1 MKQSRTTTGKP
12 AKRRIRRDPQ
22 EAKEL
27 ILDAADRVFATKL
40 PDVAGLK
47 DVAKA
52 AGVTH
57 GLVTHYFGT
66 YDALVEATLE
76 RRFTKLRAHLL
87 PMMVKLV
94 AEEADVRKMLDAHR
108 RAVAGV
114 VEDPAMVR
122 LGIWAAMSGRASAAD
137 FFPHRMQG
145 LKLLADALE
154 SRSKARREDLEIALV
169 TSFALAVVWK
179 AAGPAIAGA
188 MGKTPSKGL
197 DAWFEART
205 ADMLDAYLDRSARR
219 NA

>member
-1 MKQSRTTTGKP
+1 MKTK
-12 AKRRIRRDPQ
+12 KRIRRTP
-22 EAKEL
+22 ENAREL

-52 AGVTH
+52 AGISH
-57 GLVTHYFGT
+57 ALITHYFGT
-66 YDALVEATLE
+66 YDGLVEATLE
-76 RRFTKLRAHLL
+76 RRFHRLRAHLL
-87 PMMVKLV
+87 PTMVKLV
-94 AEEADVRKMLDAHR
+94 GEEADVRTMLDAHR
-108 RAVAGV
+108 RAVADIVG
-114 VEDPAMVR
+114 DPAMVR

-154 SRSKARREDLEIALV
+154 SRSKARREDLEVALV

-188 MGKTPSKGL
+188 MGKTPSKGI

>member
-1 MKQSRTTTGKP
+1 MRESKP
-12 AKRRIRRDPQ
+12 ARTKRRIRRNPE
-22 EAKEL
+22 EAREL

-76 RRFTKLRAHLL
+76 RRFHKLRAHLL
-87 PMMVKLV
+87 PTMVRLV
-94 AEEADVRKMLDAHR
+94 GEEADARKMLDAHR
-108 RAVAGV
+108 RAVTEV
-114 VEDPAMVR
+114 VSDPAMVR
-122 LGIWAAMSGRASAAD
+122 LGIWAVLSGRANAGD

-145 LKLLADALE
+145 LKLLADALAA
-154 SRSKARREDLEIALV
+154 RSKARREDIEVALV
-169 TSFALAVVWK
+169 TTFALAVVWK
-179 AAGPAIAGA
+179 AAAPAIAGA

>member
-1 MKQSRTTTGKP
+1 MKPSP
-12 AKRRIRRDPQ
+12 AKTKKRVRRTPEDAR
-22 EAKEL
+22 EL

-52 AGVTH
+52 AGVSH
-57 GLVTHYFGT
+57 ALITHYFGT

-76 RRFTKLRAHLL
+76 RRFHRLRAQLL
-87 PMMVKLV
+87 PTMVRLV
-94 AEEADVRKMLDAHR
+94 GEEADARRLLDAHR
-108 RAVAGV
+108 RAVTEAV
-114 VEDPAMVR
+114 SDPAMVR
-122 LGIWAAMSGRASAAD
+122 LGIWAALSGRASAHD

-154 SRSKARREDLEIALV
+154 PRSRARREDLEVALI

-219 NA
+219 NG

>member
-1 MKQSRTTTGKP
+1 MRLSPVKT
-12 AKRRIRRDPQ
+12 KRRVRRNP
-22 EAKEL
+22 EAAREL
-27 ILDAADRVFATKL
+27 ILDAADRVFSTKL

-52 AGVTH
+52 AGISH
-57 GLVTHYFGT
+57 ALITHYFGT

-76 RRFTKLRAHLL
+76 RRFHRLRAHLL
-87 PMMVKLV
+87 PTMVKLIG
-94 AEEADVRKMLDAHR
+94 EEADARKMLEAHR
-108 RAVAGV
+108 RAVTDAV
-114 VEDPAMVR
+114 SDPAMVR
-122 LGIWAAMSGRASAAD
+122 LGIWAALSGRANAAD

-154 SRSKARREDLEIALV
+154 SRSKARREDLEVALI

-179 AAGPAIAGA
+179 AAAPAIAGA

-205 ADMLDAYLDRSARR
+205 AEMLDAYLDRSARR

>member
-1 MKQSRTTTGKP
+1 MKSSP
-12 AKRRIRRDPQ
+12 AKAKASRRVRRTPED
-22 EAKEL
+22 AREL

-52 AGVTH
+52 AGVSH
-57 GLVTHYFGT
+57 ALITHYFGT

-76 RRFTKLRAHLL
+76 RRFHRLRAHLL
-87 PMMVKLV
+87 PTMVRLIG
-94 AEEADVRKMLDAHR
+94 EEADARRLLDAHR
-108 RAVAGV
+108 RAVTDAV
-114 VEDPAMVR
+114 SDPAMVR
-122 LGIWAAMSGRASAAD
+122 LGVWAALSGRASATD

-154 SRSKARREDLEIALV
+154 SRSKARREDLEVALV

-188 MGKTPSKGL
+188 MGKAPSKGL

-219 NA
+219 NG

>member
-1 MKQSRTTTGKP
+1 MKTK
-12 AKRRIRRDPQ
+12 KRIRRTP
-22 EAKEL
+22 ENAREL

-52 AGVTH
+52 AGISH
-57 GLVTHYFGT
+57 ALITHYFGT
-66 YDALVEATLE
+66 YDGLVEATLE
-76 RRFTKLRAHLL
+76 RRFHRLRAHLL
-87 PMMVKLV
+87 PTMVKLV
-94 AEEADVRKMLDAHR
+94 GEEADVRTMLDAHR
-108 RAVAGV
+108 RAVADIVG
-114 VEDPAMVR
+114 DPAMVR
-122 LGIWAAMSGRASAAD
+122 LGIGAAMSGRASAAD

-154 SRSKARREDLEIALV
+154 SRSKARREDLEVALV

-188 MGKTPSKGL
+188 MGKTPSKGI

>member
-1 MKQSRTTTGKP
+1 MKIK
-12 AKRRIRRDPQ
+12 KRVRRSPE
-22 EAKEL
+22 EAREL

-52 AGVTH
+52 AGVSH
-57 GLVTHYFGT
+57 ALVTHYFGT

-76 RRFTKLRAHLL
+76 RRFDRLREHLL
-87 PMMVKLV
+87 PTMMRLV
-94 AEEADVRKMLDAHR
+94 GEEADARKLLDAHR
-108 RAVAGV
+108 RAVMDAV
-114 VEDPAMVR
+114 SDPAMVR
-122 LGIWAAMSGRASAAD
+122 LGIWAALSGRANASD

-154 SRSKARREDLEIALV
+154 SRSKARREDLEVALI
-169 TSFALAVVWK
+169 TSFALSVVWK
-179 AAGPAIAGA
+179 SAGPAIAGA

-219 NA
+219 NG

>member
-1 MKQSRTTTGKP
+1 MK
-12 AKRRIRRDPQ
+12 AKKRVRRSPE
-22 EAKEL
+22 EAREV

-52 AGVTH
+52 AGVAH
-57 GLVTHYFGT
+57 SLITHYFGT

-76 RRFTKLRAHLL
+76 RRFNELRAHLL
-87 PMMVKLV
+87 PTMVRLV
-94 AEEADVRKMLDAHR
+94 GEEADARKMLDAHR
-108 RAVAGV
+108 RAVTEAV
-114 VEDPAMVR
+114 SDPAMVR
-122 LGIWAAMSGRASAAD
+122 LGIWSALSGRANAGD

-154 SRSKARREDLEIALV
+154 SRSKARREDIEVALV

>member
-1 MKQSRTTTGKP
+1 MTTKK
-12 AKRRIRRDPQ
+12 KRVRRSPGD
-22 EAKEL
+22 AREL
-27 ILDAADRVFATKL
+27 ILDAADKVFATKL

-57 GLVTHYFGT
+57 GLITHYFGT

-76 RRFTKLRAHLL
+76 RRFHKLRAHLL
-87 PMMVKLV
+87 PTMVRLV
-94 AEEADVRKMLDAHR
+94 GEEADARKMLDAHR
-108 RAVAGV
+108 RAVTEAV
-114 VEDPAMVR
+114 SDPAMVR

-154 SRSKARREDLEIALV
+154 SRSKARREDIEVALV

-179 AAGPAIAGA
+179 AAAPAIAGA

>member
-1 MKQSRTTTGKP
+1 MKPT
-12 AKRRIRRDPQ
+12 KRVRRSPEQ
-22 EAKEL
+22 ARGL

-52 AGVTH
+52 AGVSH
-57 GLVTHYFGT
+57 ALVTHYFGT

-76 RRFTKLRAHLL
+76 RRFHRLRDQLL
-87 PMMVKLV
+87 PTMMRLI
-94 AEEADVRKMLDAHR
+94 AEDADAATLLRAHR
-108 RAVAGV
+108 RAVIDAAS
-114 VEDPAMVR
+114 DPTMVR
-122 LGIWAAMSGRASAAD
+122 LAVWAALSGRASAGD

-154 SRSKARREDLEIALV
+154 ARSKARREDLEVALV
-169 TSFALAVVWK
+169 TSFALAIVWK
-179 AAGPAIAGA
+179 SAGPAIAGA
-188 MGKTPSKGL
+188 MGKAASKGL

-219 NA
+219 DHG